1 MSMSEGI
8 RVDIANMKTMLM
20 SIDGAIS
27 LNIDTVDIYLN
38 TLSMVSV
45 ASGHESP
52 ATIAASLSQ
61 TKDRLINFRTK
72 MGPLADSVSVLE
84 KSFSEENALGS
95 MELMMQITQQFGTI
109 QAEFGDIRQA
119 LTIAQNSVE
128 RVIQS
133 QGDPHAEVRQL

>member
-95 MELMMQITQQFGTI
+95 MELMMQITQQFGAI
-109 QAEFGDIRQA
+109 QSEFGDIRQA